1 MQQWCV
7 VQTKSNQ
14 EDTAAYELK
23 QQSFQVFLPT
33 YTTRTTGQL
42 SKTIMKIK
50 PLFPNY
56 LFVAVDKTQKWRSIN
71 STRGVL
77 TLVACTED
85 HLAFLPQGWVED
97 LMYRLSVA
105 PPEDALENM
114 IHLVKGDKVQ
124 ITTGEFEGH
133 IGTYLHNT
141 SKKIMLLL
149 TLLGRENK
157 VCLSLSSVAPV

>member
-1 MQQWCV
+1 MKQWCV

-14 EDTAAYELK
+14 ENTSAYELK
-23 QQSFQVFLPT
+23 RQSFETFLPT
-33 YTTRTTGQL
+33 YTVRKIGKKG
-42 SKTIMKIK
+42 KTVETVK

-56 LFVAVDKTQKWRSIN
+56 LFVAVDDTQAWRSIN
-71 STRGVL
+71 GTRGVL
-77 TLVACTED
+77 TVVACNEQ
-85 HLAFLPQGWVED
+85 HLAFLPKGWVED
-97 LMYRLSVA
+97 LMYRLSIA

-114 IHLVKGDKVQ
+114 LHLVKGDKVQ

-141 SKKIMLLL
+141 NKKIMLLL